1 MRDSDSF
8 HFRRLAALKTP
19 WNRFRIFP
27 GLWEPFRKVALLSEA
42 WHRGFPRLLRCT
54 RNLLCAKRMIKSC
67 VPLGMVPLSKDFTL
81 GYFASR
87 PSGRGAFLSFA
98 SPGWKVFRRESGDEA
113 KRCLPPPFRASQQC
127 MSRGKVR
134 VHFINAACPLNPCLM
149 ERADVDDAIHKKK
162 TPQAVD
168 LRGLLMEPLVR
179 FELTTVRLQGG
190 CSTTEL
196 KRRGE

>member
-81 GYFASR
+81 GYFA
-87 PSGRGAFLSFA
+87 PWPPCQGAFYECGPSCSGYCGRYELLTPFPVQDGRNRKRHAAHSRFRTNPEGTA
-98 SPGWKVFRRESGDEA
+98 FSVLTCGLTWDWVLPGK
-113 KRCLPPPFRASQQC
+113 
-127 MSRGKVR
+127 
-134 VHFINAACPLNPCLM
+134 
-149 ERADVDDAIHKKK
+149 KKK
-162 TPQAVD
+162 TPQAVN
-168 LRGLLMEPLVR
+168 LRGL
-179 FELTTVRLQGG
+179 
-190 CSTTEL
+190 
-196 KRRGE
+196 